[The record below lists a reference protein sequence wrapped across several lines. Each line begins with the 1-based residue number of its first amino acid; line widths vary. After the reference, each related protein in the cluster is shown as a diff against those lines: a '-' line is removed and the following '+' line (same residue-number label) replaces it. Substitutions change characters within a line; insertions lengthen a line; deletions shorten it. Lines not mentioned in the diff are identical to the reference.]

1 MKRIAFALTLIGALV
16 ILTAAGTQIVKAQ
29 YTSDGKVF
37 PLASGIDIISPSNS
51 TYSSGLLTLN
61 VTVKTFLNPNTSN
74 VTLVYCIDGKTNTT
88 IRTESTP
95 VPIEVET
102 TDANGTKTTGIS
114 IQSYYLI
121 TGWATLPEMPEG
133 SHSITVYGKYEF
145 PGSYHN
151 IGLDNRTVYFTV
163 NDGNPPIISNLSLE
177 NKTYNQNN
185 LPLNFTTD
193 EPTSWIGY
201 CLDGKANV
209 TIAGNTTLA
218 GLADGSHNLTIYAN
232 DTAGNMGA
240 SETINFNVTQKTEP
254 FPTTIVAASTVSVAV
269 VGAGFIV
276 YFKKRKH

>member
-1 MKRIAFALTLIGALV
+1 LSKKITQTEIFGQGFLIKILFYFAGLVTIGAFRGKKDMRTKALV
-16 ILTAAGTQIVKAQ
+16 LILVFLFSVVAGINPVFAPYTA
-29 YTSDGKVF
+29 DGQGF
-37 PLASGIDIISPSNS
+37 PLASPISITSPSNS

-151 IGLDNRTVYFTV
+151 IGLDNSTVYFTIGT
-163 NDGNPPIISNLSLE
+163 NSEQKIPEFP
-177 NKTYNQNN
+177 
-185 LPLNFTTD
+185 
-193 EPTSWIGY
+193 SWII
-201 CLDGKANV
+201 L
-209 TIAGNTTLA
+209 TMFLIITLCVIIIMFY
-218 GLADGSHNLTIYAN
+218 L
-232 DTAGNMGA
+232 
-240 SETINFNVTQKTEP
+240 
-254 FPTTIVAASTVSVAV
+254 
-269 VGAGFIV
+269 
-276 YFKKRKH
+276 

>member
-1 MKRIAFALTLIGALV
+1 MGKTIIVPAGFVLGLLTSLLV
-16 ILTAAGTQIVKAQ
+16 GVQTVQAQ
-29 YTSDGKVF
+29 YTADGQGFILVS
-37 PLASGIDIISPSNS
+37 PINVISPSNS

-102 TDANGTKTTGIS
+102 TDANGTKTTGVS

-177 NKTYNQNN
+177 NKTYNQDN
-185 LPLNFTTD
+185 LPLNFTVD

-201 CLDGKANV
+201 CLDGQVNV
-209 TIAGNTTLA
+209 TITENFTLTE
-218 GLADGSHNLTIYAN
+218 LPSGSHTLTIYAN
-232 DTAGNMGA
+232 DTVGNMGTF
-240 SETINFNVTQKTEP
+240 STIAFSVAEP
-254 FPTTIVAASTVSVAV
+254 FPTTLVVASVVLVAV
-269 VGAGFIV
+269 IGIGLLV
-276 YFKKRKH
+276 YFKKRKR